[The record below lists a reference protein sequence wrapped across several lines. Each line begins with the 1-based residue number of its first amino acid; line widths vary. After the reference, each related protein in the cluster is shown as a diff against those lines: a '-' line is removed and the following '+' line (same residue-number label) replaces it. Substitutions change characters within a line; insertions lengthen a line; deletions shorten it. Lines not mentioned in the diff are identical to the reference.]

1 MSRPGFKQQLYSQI
15 ARIGRAVGNG
25 HRLELLEYLSQG
37 ERTVEALA
45 RLAGLSMANASQHL
59 QVLRQAGLVTTR
71 REGLYVHY
79 RLAEADIDHLRRVL
93 QQLAQ
98 ARIAEVEHLVRNYLD
113 VKDSLEAIP
122 RTELLERARAGLVTV
137 LDVRPPEEFAAGHL
151 PGAVN
156 IPLRE
161 LEQRVQELPQDQEIV
176 AYCRGPYCVLAYE
189 AVAQL
194 RKQGFS
200 VRRMEEGFPEWRLA
214 GLPVESGKT
223 VKTNPR

>member
-98 ARIAEVEHLVRNYLD
+98 ARIAAVEHLVRNYLD

>member
-37 ERTVEALA
+37 EYTVEALA

-59 QVLRQAGLVTTR
+59 QVLRQAGLVSTR

-79 RLAEADIDHLRRVL
+79 RLAEADVDQLRRVL

-113 VKDSLEAIP
+113 IKDSLEAVP

-161 LEQRVQELPQDQEIV
+161 LERRVQELPHNQEII

-189 AVAQL
+189 AVMQL
-194 RKQGFS
+194 RKQGLS
-200 VRRMEEGFPEWRLA
+200 ARRMEEGFPEWRLA
-214 GLPVESGKT
+214 GLPVEADKT